1 MKINSI
7 YGGMHTAAN
16 NVPDGENVKLLLRHS
31 IRHEKPET
39 DSPDGLLLTNE
50 GIEMSKYFG
59 QGLTYKIG
67 CMCSSNYKRCIQTLN
82 GIAEGKGL
90 KSNDIKISEEYLS
103 SVYCYDK
110 EISNKELRER
120 NGIKNNVFPLCNHEI
135 ISGFNTIDE
144 TTKKILDFIFQNGNQ
159 PNTLDIF
166 CTHDINIAILCAAI
180 FGVGNREEFKKD
192 WPMMLEGVFMWGT
205 RDNFNCAYR
214 NKLIRVQ
221 DF

>member
-120 NGIKNNVFPLCNHEI
+120 NGIKNTVFPLCNHGKRLRDSI
-135 ISGFNTIDE
+135 LQSLNIRDTFVP
-144 TTKKILDFIFQNGNQ
+144 KKSDIRYDSNCIQSLRANLEPVRKRIRNQ
-159 PNTLDIF
+159 S
-166 CTHDINIAILCAAI
+166 
-180 FGVGNREEFKKD
+180 
-192 WPMMLEGVFMWGT
+192 
-205 RDNFNCAYR
+205 
-214 NKLIRVQ
+214 
-221 DF
+221 